1 MNIALIFAGG
11 VGQRMN
17 TKSVPK
23 QFLKLHQK
31 PIIVYT
37 LEQFENHPD
46 IDGIVVVCLESW
58 IPYLQKQ
65 LRKFGIEKVA
75 SVVPGGANGQ
85 LSIYNGLAEIHRL
98 YPEDS
103 VVLIHDGVRP
113 LIDEE
118 TITANLKGVAER
130 GNAITV
136 TPAIETVT
144 IDNHDGE
151 IGQIVDRGKCQ
162 LAKAP
167 QSFVLRD
174 IWRAHQQ
181 ALAEER
187 TDFIDSANLMRHYGH
202 RLFAVE
208 GKPENIKITTPMDFY
223 TFRAIVDAREDSE
236 IFGI

>member
-31 PIIVYT
+31 PIIIYT
-37 LEQFENHPD
+37 LDQFENHPD

-113 LIDEE
+113 LIDED
-118 TITANLKGVAER
+118 TITRNLESVAAH
-130 GNAITV
+130 GNAVTV
-136 TPAIETVT
+136 TAAIETVT
-144 IDNHDGE
+144 IDNHNGE
-151 IGQIVDRGKCQ
+151 IGQIVDRSKCH

-174 IWRAHQQ
+174 IWQAHNRAI
-181 ALAEER
+181 AEER